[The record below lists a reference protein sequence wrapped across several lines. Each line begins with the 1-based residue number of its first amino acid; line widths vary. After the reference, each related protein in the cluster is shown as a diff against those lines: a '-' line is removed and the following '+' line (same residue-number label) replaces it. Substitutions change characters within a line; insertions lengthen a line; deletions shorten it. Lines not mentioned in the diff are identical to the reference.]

1 MLLVPT
7 KPLESFVVECRYDSF
22 FVRNR
27 CVASSKETL
36 RVCPVAT
43 EKQLRARVRFRT
55 FFRYSKNDLR
65 FEVRAISSIDD
76 TGLIGSYET
85 RSPIVISIPLIANRE
100 SSAGPIERN
109 VVGRY
114 RETWKRRGVLQ
125 AGKNERDR
133 AVVRSSRRFCN
144 KGTRACIH
152 PRVGSWR
159 NGSKRIMVADS
170 RRENPDKG
178 WLADIID
185 DGGSSQSK
193 RRWFRV
199 RGPLSEG
206 IGP

>member
-1 MLLVPT
+1 MLLVAT
-7 KPLESFVVECRYDSF
+7 KPLGSFVVECRYDSF

-27 CVASSKETL
+27 CVASPKETL
-36 RVCPVAT
+36 RVRPVAT
-43 EKQLRARVRFRT
+43 TKQRARLRFRT

-65 FEVRAISSIDD
+65 FEVCAISSIDD

-109 VVGRY
+109 ADRRY
-114 RETWKRRGVLQ
+114 RETWKRRAALQ
-125 AGKNERDR
+125 ARKNERDR
-133 AVVRSSRRFCN
+133 AEVRSSRRFRN